1 MNYISTLKAHKHNMI
16 QGIIKASEPREARG
30 VIDFPIWD
38 LIDVSEY
45 IYPVLHGEIGLANAV
60 LENFYDLLDDQ
71 VEKLSEEE
79 IHQQNATIV
88 ADVAFEKS
96 EQQFKDWREV
106 EGANLETHHQE
117 KVMVKNELRRK
128 TITIEWRNELNEE
141 KSLLEKKD

>member
-30 VIDFPIWD
+30 V
-38 LIDVSEY
+38 
-45 IYPVLHGEIGLANAV
+45 LHGEIGLANAV
-60 LENFYDLLDDQ
+60 LENFYDFLDDQ